1 MDETRPLLQGVRLTA
16 YEAARSGMVY
26 SVLTDSAAGSLF
38 AAGEVDAVIIGAD
51 RIAADGSVA
60 NKVGSYPL
68 AVLAKYHHVPFIVV
82 APTTTIDLEAAD
94 GTSIV
99 VEQRSGR
106 EVTEI
111 TISGTGSDSA
121 DGSGRAVA
129 PVGAPVYNPA
139 FDITP
144 PELVTAIV
152 TEEGVISPVTGAG
165 LAELSARSSQV
176 TIS

>member
-1 MDETRPLLQGVRLTA
+1 M
-16 YEAARSGMVY
+16 
-26 SVLTDSAAGSLF
+26 
-38 AAGEVDAVIIGAD
+38 
-51 RIAADGSVA
+51 
-60 NKVGSYPL
+60 
-68 AVLAKYHHVPFIVV
+68 
-82 APTTTIDLEAAD
+82 
-94 GTSIV
+94 
-99 VEQRSGR
+99 
-106 EVTEI
+106 
-111 TISGTGSDSA
+111 
-121 DGSGRAVA
+121 A